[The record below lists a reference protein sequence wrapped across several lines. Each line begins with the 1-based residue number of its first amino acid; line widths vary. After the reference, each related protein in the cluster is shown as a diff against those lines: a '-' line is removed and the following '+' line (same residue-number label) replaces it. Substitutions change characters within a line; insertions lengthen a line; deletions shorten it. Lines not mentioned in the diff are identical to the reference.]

1 VNFADSV
8 VVKLADPSTR
18 TALFDDASLAQL
30 LSAQYRTDML
40 NVSGPYSAVFDRLEL
55 GLSIVTPIALRGDL
69 NLNVTGLAD
78 SSNRVDA
85 FWSGRI
91 VARAQ
96 VGGAAVDRVG
106 SSWPDPHDVDA
117 QIVASLGSLPSDPTQ
132 LEAERRTRY
141 VALLK
146 AAMTQPDALT
156 DQLFDAQ
163 LQGAGLESVGEL
175 IAAAGTKT
183 IAAFNVRFSAAP
195 STSVSTALPVSFAL
209 LVRETPSIS
218 DLLYESKAVRALL
231 AEGSKALVPD
241 RTLPLRCTLGI
252 AWVVPAT
259 LFDDPGWPGADNA
272 ARRAAA
278 GAWLATEG
286 IGLVTAS

>member
-1 VNFADSV
+1 
-8 VVKLADPSTR
+8 
-18 TALFDDASLAQL
+18 
-30 LSAQYRTDML
+30 
-40 NVSGPYSAVFDRLEL
+40 
-55 GLSIVTPIALRGDL
+55 
-69 NLNVTGLAD
+69 
-78 SSNRVDA
+78 
-85 FWSGRI
+85 
-91 VARAQ
+91 
-96 VGGAAVDRVG
+96 
-106 SSWPDPHDVDA
+106 
-117 QIVASLGSLPSDPTQ
+117 
-132 LEAERRTRY
+132 
-141 VALLK
+141 
-146 AAMTQPDALT
+146 MTQPDALT

-175 IAAAGTKT
+175 IGSTGTKT

-218 DLLYESKAVRALL
+218 DLLYESKAVHALL
-231 AEGSKALVPD
+231 AEGSKALVPY

-259 LFDDPGWPGADNA
+259 LFDYPGSPGADNA

-278 GAWLATEG
+278 GTWLATEG